1 MNGKTHQIH
10 IKEQEN
16 SIQDFLNT
24 ACLPTSSESTN
35 SCLTVPTS
43 SIAHTADTGTA
54 HTTSNSA
61 DHEDQ
66 SSLHHLST
74 MSKKVTDAEIFWALN
89 CVNSHV
95 SASSNVGIN
104 ALFKRMFNDSEI
116 VSLYSM
122 SESKYRYL
130 TTFGLGPH
138 FSKLLLEKVKASVAH
153 CILFDESLNNEL
165 QNKQLDVHVRFW
177 SENTLRVESR
187 YFNSLFIGHGRANDI
202 LDHYSEATRD
212 LDAA

>member
-1 MNGKTHQIH
+1 MPGGKCVFNSSWTQEKDFQQWLAPVKGDKHSAYCKLCSRQFNIGNMGKSALKSHMNGKTHQIH

-16 SIQDFLNT
+16 SIQDFFNT

-35 SCLTVPTS
+35 SSLTVSSS

-54 HTTSNSA
+54 PTTSNSA
-61 DHEDQ
+61 DHENQ

-74 MSKKVTDAEIFWALN
+74 VSKKVTDAEILWALN
-89 CVNSHV
+89 CVNSHF

-122 SESKYRYL
+122 SESK
-130 TTFGLGPH
+130 
-138 FSKLLLEKVKASVAH
+138 
-153 CILFDESLNNEL
+153 
-165 QNKQLDVHVRFW
+165 
-177 SENTLRVESR
+177 
-187 YFNSLFIGHGRANDI
+187 
-202 LDHYSEATRD
+202 
-212 LDAA
+212 